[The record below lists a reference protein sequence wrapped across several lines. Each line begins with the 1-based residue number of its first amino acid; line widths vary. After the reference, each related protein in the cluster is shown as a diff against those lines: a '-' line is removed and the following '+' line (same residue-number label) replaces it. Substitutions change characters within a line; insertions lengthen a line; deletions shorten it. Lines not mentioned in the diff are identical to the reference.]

1 MTLLFEFQFARE
13 GQTVLFDMIEYQ
25 RHKFAEHFLP
35 TRPQHELGE
44 NKSTNSPKAGMTK
57 R

>member
-13 GQTVLFDMIEYQ
+13 GQTVLFDMMEDPRQ
-25 RHKFAEHFLP
+25 KSAEHFLP
-35 TRPQHELGE
+35 TRPQHEFGE
-44 NKSTNSPKAGMTK
+44 NKTTNSPKAGMAK